1 MDDILSLC
9 QNPAAR
15 LDLLQR
21 RQRLAMLLDRGVQMP
36 CPETVEVGPEVV
48 LDQIAPGVVLHAGTK
63 LLGAKTSLGPGVRL
77 GLEGP
82 VTLVDCVLGPDVV
95 LDGGFFQGATFLDRA
110 NARSWAHMREGT
122 LLEEEASV
130 AHCVGLKQTIL
141 FPYATLGSLINF
153 CDCLLAGGTS
163 RKNHSEVGSG
173 YIHFNFTPRGDK
185 ATPSLFGDV
194 PRGVLLDQPRIFLGG
209 LAATVGP
216 LSVGY
221 GAFLG
226 PGQVYRKDVGPNG
239 FVLGEPPLPPELLSR
254 EQDFDPQV
262 LSGLGRRLKK
272 NVLYLGNLVALHQW
286 YHHVRALFAGGAWQ
300 TPYASAQALVAGAIH
315 ERLNQLDKL
324 MKALP
329 ESILRLKQRQPD
341 GRAVVEQTQL
351 WQSWPA
357 LREGLGH
364 WNQLSGDGSQRD
376 RLLEGLSR
384 AAGPGR
390 YLPVVQGMSPALKQA
405 AQAWLES
412 LIQNLTRDTMAMLPA
427 R

>member
-1 MDDILSLC
+1 MDDLLSLC
-9 QNPAAR
+9 QNPAAVEGLR
-15 LDLLQR
+15 LR
-21 RQRLAMLLDRGVQMP
+21 RKRLALLLDRGVQMP
-36 CPETVEVGPEVV
+36 CPETVEVGPEIE
-48 LDQIAPGVVLHAGTK
+48 LERIAPGVILHAGTK
-63 LLGAKTSLGPGVRL
+63 LLGAKTSLAAGVRL

-95 LDGGFFQGATFLDRA
+95 LDGGYFQGATFLDRA

-209 LAATVGP
+209 LAASVGP
-216 LSVGY
+216 ISVGY

-226 PGQVYRKDVGPNG
+226 PGQVYRKDVGANG

-254 EQDFDPQV
+254 DQDFDPQV
-262 LSGLGRRLKK
+262 LTGLSRRLKK
-272 NVLYLGNLVALHQW
+272 NVLYLANLVALYHW
-286 YHHVRALFAGGAWQ
+286 YCHVRALFAGGAWSI
-300 TPYASAQALVAGAIH
+300 PYASAQALVAAAIG
-315 ERLNQLDKL
+315 ERLAQLDKL

-329 ESILRLKQRQPD
+329 ESIARLKRQQPD
-341 GRAVVEQTQL
+341 GRAFIEQTQL
-351 WQSWPA
+351 LLAWPELRDA
-357 LREGLGH
+357 LGRWEEREG
-364 WNQLSGDGSQRD
+364 D
-376 RLLEGLSR
+376 RRHREQLLEGM
-384 AAGPGR
+384 AAAAAPGR
-390 YLPVVQGMSPALKQA
+390 YLSVVQGLSPTLKQE
-405 AQAWLES
+405 AQCWLEGVVS
-412 LIQNLTRDTMAMLPA
+412 DLLSSTVALLPG